1 MSVAGLRAVSLGAVA
16 TSIAIVAI
24 QACATTSW
32 DGRVETW
39 GTMHAVM
46 HDGDTGGKVR
56 LSNAIAHPHAFG
68 IGALSGLTGEIAILD
83 GVAWTSRVDAAGGIE
98 TARSPRVDD
107 QAALLAVAHVE
118 RWSAEEI
125 EHDIALGDLG
135 EYVRA
140 RAGGAGL
147 ERSSTI
153 PFVVSGELDEL
164 DAHVLNGRCPY
175 AGPGASGTE
184 PVKGGRSRAQGT
196 LVGFYTDGEPGRL
209 THQGQNTHVHVVL
222 AGPSPFVGHVD
233 GVRILSGASLSVPA
247 R

>member
-1 MSVAGLRAVSLGAVA
+1 VSVARLRAAALGAVLA
-16 TSIAIVAI
+16 SIAIVAI
-24 QACATTSW
+24 NACATTSW
-32 DGRVETW
+32 DGRVDTW

-56 LSNAIAHPHAFG
+56 VSDAISDPHAFG

-83 GVAWTSRVDAAGGIE
+83 GVAWTSRVDDAGRVD
-98 TARSPRVDD
+98 TAPSARADD

-118 RWSAEEI
+118 QWNRQPI
-125 EHDIALGDLG
+125 ERDVALGDLG

-140 RAGGAGL
+140 RASDVGL
-147 ERSSTI
+147 EHASTI
-153 PFVVSGELDEL
+153 PFIVSGELDEL

-175 AGPGASGTE
+175 AGPGSSGTE
-184 PVKGGRSRAQGT
+184 PVKGGRSRAHGT
-196 LVGFYTDGEPGRL
+196 LVGFYTAGEPGRL